1 MNNKGFT
8 LIELIVTIALLAII
22 LTISFVSITAVINSN
37 KEEQCNNLVN
47 SIKSASEE
55 YVSDNRYN
63 SEFIK
68 SVRNKSITIDGS
80 VLVNNN
86 YLNGTIINPFNN
98 EEIVSNSI
106 KITITLNND
115 YTVSSISIDE
125 PAVLKECKNK

>member
-80 VLVNNN
+80 YLVNNN
-86 YLNGTIINPFNN
+86 YLNGSIVNPFNN
-98 EEIVSNSI
+98 KEIDASSI
-106 KITITLNND
+106 KLTITLNND

-125 PAVLKECKNK
+125 PAVLKECKN

>member
-63 SEFIK
+63 SEFN
-68 SVRNKSITIDGS
+68 NKVDENKKVIINGNN
-80 VLVNNN
+80 LVDSN
-86 YLNGTIINPFNN
+86 YLNGAIVNPFNN
-98 EEIVSNSI
+98 EKIDSNGI

-125 PAVLKECKNK
+125 PAVLKECKN

>member
-68 SVRNKSITIDGS
+68 SVRNKIITIYGS

-86 YLNGTIINPFNN
+86 YLNGSIVNPFNN
-98 EEIVSNSI
+98 KEIDASSI
-106 KITITLNND
+106 KLTITLNND

-125 PAVLKECKNK
+125 PAVLKECKN

>member
-63 SEFIK
+63 SKFIK
-68 SVRNKSITIDGS
+68 SVKNKSITIDGS
-80 VLVNNN
+80 YLVNNN
-86 YLNGTIINPFNN
+86 YLNGAIVNPFNN
-98 EEIVSNSI
+98 KEIDASSI
-106 KITITLNND
+106 KLTITLNND

-125 PAVLKECKNK
+125 PAVLKECKN

>member
-63 SEFIK
+63 SKFIK
-68 SVRNKSITIDGS
+68 SVKNKSITIDGS
-80 VLVNNN
+80 YLVNNN
-86 YLNGTIINPFNN
+86 YLNGSIVNPFNN
-98 EEIVSNSI
+98 KEIDASSI
-106 KITITLNND
+106 KLTITLNND

-125 PAVLKECKNK
+125 PAVLKECKN

>member
-68 SVRNKSITIDGS
+68 SVRNKIITIYGS

-86 YLNGTIINPFNN
+86 YLNGSIVNPFNN
-98 EEIVSNSI
+98 KEIDASSI
-106 KITITLNND
+106 KLTITLSND
-115 YTVSSISIDE
+115 YTVSLISIDE
-125 PAVLKECKNK
+125 PAVLKECKN